1 MHRQAHKTK
10 WTVYYINTGIWV
22 HFSNL
27 ESAKVRAF
35 ECEGACPVR
44 IIPPIYAEE

>member
-1 MHRQAHKTK
+1 MHKQAHKTK
-10 WTVYYINTGIWV
+10 WTVYYINSGICV
-22 HFSNL
+22 HFNNL

-35 ECEGACPVR
+35 ECQGVCPVR